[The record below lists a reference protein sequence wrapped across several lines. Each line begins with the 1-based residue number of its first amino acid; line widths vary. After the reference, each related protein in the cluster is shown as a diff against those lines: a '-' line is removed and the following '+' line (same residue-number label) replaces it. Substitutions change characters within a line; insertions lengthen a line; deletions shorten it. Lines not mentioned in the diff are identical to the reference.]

1 MDLIS
6 VFSLTNPATSTLTAL
21 KRDTIVFTVKVTPNE
36 VYCPFKN
43 TVIGYATQF
52 GSIVVSDSS
61 NNGFIWDPDGDGDPT
76 NNDTMTVVCF
86 PEMNLEIPTGFS
98 PNGDIVNDLFVIKGL
113 NGRKVKLTVYNRWGN
128 KVYENNEYDNSW
140 NGTVNISSIKL
151 GQEKLTQATYFYII
165 EFLDGEQETFT
176 GYVILQY

>member
-61 NNGFIWDPDGDGDPT
+61 NNGFIWDPDGDGDST

-98 PNGDIVNDLFVIKGL
+98 PNGDIVNELFVINGL

-140 NGTVNISSIKL
+140 NGTVNISSIKF